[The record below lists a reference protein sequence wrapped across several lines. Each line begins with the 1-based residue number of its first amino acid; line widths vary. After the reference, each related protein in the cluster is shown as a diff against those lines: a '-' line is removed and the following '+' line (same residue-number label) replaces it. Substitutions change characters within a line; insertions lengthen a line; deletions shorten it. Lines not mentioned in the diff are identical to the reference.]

1 VEWIEGRE
9 GIPWLG
15 KGEERGGRSEEA
27 LCEIGSGSG
36 LGFGTG
42 DLVLFGARVWDWPMK
57 LGHWMEAS
65 WTVEMCFGGVIRGY
79 LGSIFL
85 LAEKIFKD

>member
-1 VEWIEGRE
+1 MGRGE
-9 GIPWLG
+9 RGDSVDMVGEAECGRSWQGSGRRRRLG

-42 DLVLFGARVWDWPMK
+42 DLVLFGARVWD
-57 LGHWMEAS
+57 
-65 WTVEMCFGGVIRGY
+65 
-79 LGSIFL
+79 
-85 LAEKIFKD
+85 